1 VNESSSLGAII
12 LPYYNQRNQKIYKK
26 PVNEKI
32 QSKTQETLIE
42 YLPHN
47 KEVAF

>member
-1 VNESSSLGAII
+1 MNPHHWELSYFPITI
-12 LPYYNQRNQKIYKK
+12 KETKKIYKQT
-26 PVNEKI
+26 VNEKI
-32 QSKTQETLIE
+32 QSKTEETLIE